1 MKNLLTEYYPL
12 VLTAEQLNESV
23 DPSNGGSMIIKKV
36 LLQKADAENRNR
48 RIYPRSILE
57 REVGKYEND
66 FVKTRRAL
74 GELDHDSQPTVNL
87 KNVSHLITEIW
98 WEGNDVYGNIE
109 ILDGPEFPAGRIAA
123 GLLRRK
129 IPVGISSRALGSVT
143 PTNEGVNMVND
154 DLQLSC
160 WDLVSYESTIGSN
173 FNLNEGV
180 GIINT
185 SLHHNNR
192 IDSIIHEII
201 CNNSN
206 YCSCKLPK

>member
-1 MKNLLTEYYPL
+1 MNQILTEYYPL
-12 VLTAEQLNESV
+12 ILSTEQLNEAV
-23 DPSNGGSMIIKKV
+23 ETIPGAPMHIKKV
-36 LLQKADAENRNR
+36 LLQKADAENRNK

-57 REVGKYEND
+57 REVKNYDEN

-74 GELDHDSQPTVNL
+74 GELDHFENPTINL
-87 KNVSHLITEIW
+87 KNVSHIITEIW
-98 WEGNDVYGNIE
+98 WEGNDVYGNVE

-129 IPVGISSRALGSVT
+129 IPIGISSRALGSVT
-143 PTNEGVNMVND
+143 KTNEGVNMVND

-173 FNLNEGV
+173 FNLNEGHNPQ
-180 GIINT
+180 IIN
-185 SLHHNNR
+185 LHNNR

-201 CNNSN
+201 CNNTN
-206 YCSCKLPK
+206 YCPCKFDK